1 MSDFLISALAGLDPY
16 VPGEQPQG
24 REYVK
29 LNTNESPFP
38 PSPCVLDAL
47 SREEVSRL
55 NLYSDPTA
63 LPLRRA
69 IADTYGLSPDNVFCG
84 NGSDEVLGFSFLAF
98 ADGAHPVPFPAVSY
112 GFYRVFANLFR
123 VPTNAVPLRED
134 FTVPVEPFL
143 GTGGMVVL
151 ANPNAPT
158 GISLPLAEVERIV
171 RANPDHIVLVDEAYV
186 DFGAESC
193 VPMIYRYDNLLV
205 TQTMSK
211 SRSLAGGRVGYGVD
225 RGPEPGE
232 IQLPSLQCKP
242 AVHRG
247 RGRRCGGRG
256 VLRRL
261 HRCHPADPGL
271 DRGRAG
277 EFGLHCPAL
286 PGQLRLCPPLP
297 ASR

>member
-24 REYVK
+24 REYIK

-38 PSPCVLDAL
+38 PSPRVLDAL

-98 ADGAHPVPFPAVSY
+98 ADGAHPVTFPGVSY

-123 VPTNAVPLRED
+123 VPARTVPLRED

-158 GISLPLAEVERIV
+158 ASPFR
-171 RANPDHIVLVDEAYV
+171 
-186 DFGAESC
+186 
-193 VPMIYRYDNLLV
+193 
-205 TQTMSK
+205 
-211 SRSLAGGRVGYGVD
+211 
-225 RGPEPGE
+225 
-232 IQLPSLQCKP
+232 
-242 AVHRG
+242 
-247 RGRRCGGRG
+247 
-256 VLRRL
+256 LRRSSASCAQIPTISCWWTRHMWTSAAKAPCPCL
-261 HRCHPADPGL
+261 RPAPTCSSCARSPSRARWQAHRLGY
-271 DRGRAG
+271 
-277 EFGLHCPAL
+277 AL
-286 PGQLRLCPPLP
+286 ANAPRHRRPQPRPVQLSPL
-297 ASR
+297 

>member
-24 REYVK
+24 REYIK

-38 PSPCVLDAL
+38 PSPRVLDAL

-55 NLYSDPTA
+55 NLYSDPTV

-98 ADGAHPVPFPAVSY
+98 ADGAHPVTFPAVSY

-123 VPTNAVPLRED
+123 VPARTVPLRED

-158 GISLPLAEVERIV
+158 GIALPLAEVERIV
-171 RANPDHIVLVDEAYV
+171 RANPDHIVLVDKRMWTSAAKAPCPCLHPV
-186 DFGAESC
+186 PTCSSC
-193 VPMIYRYDNLLV
+193 ARSP
-205 TQTMSK
+205 
-211 SRSLAGGRVGYGVD
+211 SRARWQAHGW
-225 RGPEPGE
+225 
-232 IQLPSLQCKP
+232 
-242 AVHRG
+242 AT
-247 RGRRCGGRG
+247 
-256 VLRRL
+256 
-261 HRCHPADPGL
+261 
-271 DRGRAG
+271 
-277 EFGLHCPAL
+277 
-286 PGQLRLCPPLP
+286 PLP
-297 ASR
+297 TPPSSTTSTASGAAFTPITSTA

>member
-1 MSDFLISALAGLDPY
+1 MSDFLIPALAGLDPY

-38 PSPCVLDAL
+38 PSPRVLDAL

-98 ADGAHPVPFPAVSY
+98 ADGAHPVTFPAVSY

-186 DFGAESC
+186 DFGGESALPLLASC
-193 VPMIYRYDNLLV
+193 PNLLIV
-205 TQTMSK
+205 RTFSK
-211 SRSLAGGRVGYGVD
+211 SRSLQSIKNPSVTSR
-225 RGPEPGE
+225 
-232 IQLPSLQCKP
+232 QLPFQVSKRGLAADNLCVII
-242 AVHRG
+242 AVPLSERVTHEYRSAPP
-247 RGRRCGGRG
+247 
-256 VLRRL
+256 VT
-261 HRCHPADPGL
+261 
-271 DRGRAG
+271 
-277 EFGLHCPAL
+277 
-286 PGQLRLCPPLP
+286 PLP
-297 ASR
+297 RQLKYMVGAGKATPLI